1 MQWGLVFSPAE
12 YELAARALGAPI
24 PQNDAERAAAAPMVA
39 MVLREFGRGG
49 TPPPPGMDNQGMQN
63 TGATHSLNGY
73 PDNNHPMERQYL
85 ASRMRT
91 DATPEL
97 DPEILQLLEMVGD
110 QPGAV
115 DAIMHLLSYIQQN
128 QNQHMDQLS
137 SQRPAECDY
146 PNLGDNYSMLNAPG
160 SNMIPPSVQFQQLS

>member
-1 MQWGLVFSPAE
+1 MQWDLVFSPAE
-12 YELAARALGAPI
+12 YELASRALGLPV

-39 MVLREFGRGG
+39 YVLRNFGRGG
-49 TPPPPGMDNQGMQN
+49 TPPPPGLENQGMQN

-91 DATPEL
+91 DAVPEF
-97 DPEILQLLEMVGD
+97 DPEIVQLLQMIGD
-110 QPGAV
+110 NPGTIEQV
-115 DAIMHLLSYIQQN
+115 MQLLQYIQQN
-128 QNQHMDQLS
+128 QQQHMEQLS

-146 PNLGDNYSMLNAPG
+146 PNLGDNYSMLNAPS
-160 SNMIPPSVQFQQLS
+160 SNMIPPSQQFQYLS